1 MTKDSIPDDLRRF
14 ILTSVPSVPF
24 LEAVLLLKGQPDA
37 AWTVSELAR
46 RLYLPE
52 ARVAEMVEAVHAAGI
67 AARDEGV
74 DCYRY
79 APPAPLAEMLQRL
92 AHVYSK
98 DLVAVTDLIH
108 SRTDKRAYQF
118 ADAFRLRKD

>member
-14 ILTSVPSVPF
+14 VLTSIPSVPF
-24 LEAVLLLKGQPDA
+24 LEAVLLLRGQPDA
-37 AWTVSELAR
+37 AWTVPQLAR

-52 ARVAEMVEAVHAAGI
+52 PRVSETMEAVHAAGI
-67 AARDEGV
+67 AVRDDSAGV
-74 DCYRY
+74 YRY
-79 APPAPLAEMLQRL
+79 APDAPLAEMLERL
-92 AHVYSK
+92 AQAYSK